1 MARIVAGPVSFL
13 FPTRIFLFPSVIVTT
28 SSDITVKKKFFKK
41 WLTPLKHHQFWR
53 NTRHK
58 LIFSCTLQRN
68 SPRVEDQK
76 FLLFL
81 LENICFAV
89 VILNYRVLTNDYLT
103 SNPPA
108 HTTHLPTQPTCFCY
122 VWSPNPNYLSTLSH
136 VWLSLP
142 THHSM
147 LSSTV
152 PPDLPVHTKFD

>member
-68 SPRVEDQK
+68 SPRVEDHK

-108 HTTHLPTQPTCFCY
+108 HTTHLFLLCMITQPELPFHTLTRLT
-122 VWSPNPNYLSTLSH
+122 VSPDPPFH
-136 VWLSLP
+136 V
-142 THHSM
+142 
-147 LSSTV
+147 
-152 PPDLPVHTKFD
+152 KFDRPTRPTCPH